1 MKLLIIGGSRFL
13 GRHLVTAALD
23 GKHEVTPFNRGNYP
37 TPPNTKHITGDR
49 DRDLSKLQGQ
59 DWDAVIDT
67 CGILPPS
74 VDASAKSL
82 SASVGIY
89 VFISSVSVYSD
100 VSVPGILENA
110 PLKTLTNEQLDE
122 ANQIHRSGSNNY
134 GSLYGGL
141 KALCEQALLAVIPGR
156 SLIIRPGLII
166 GPYDYT
172 DRFTYWVMRVARGGE
187 VLAPGRPAR
196 SVQFI
201 DVRDL
206 SEWILRM
213 VELKAS
219 GVYNA
224 NGLPGSV
231 TMEEILTECKTVT
244 NSDATF
250 TWCSEAFLIQEDV
263 TAWSKMPLWLPEE
276 NAPQLT
282 GFMFVNCDKAIS
294 AGLKLRPL
302 HDSVS
307 AIYSWRS
314 NVPSEDPMIAG
325 LDIESEEQLLRK
337 WHEAHHESHGVG
349 SLH

>member
-23 GKHEVTPFNRGNYP
+23 RNHEITLFNRGNYP
-37 TPPNTKHITGDR
+37 PPPNTKQIIGDR
-49 DRDLSKLQGQ
+49 DHDLSKLQGHE
-59 DWDAVIDT
+59 WDAVIDT
-67 CGILPPS
+67 CGILPRS
-74 VDASAKSL
+74 VEASAKSL
-82 SASVGIY
+82 SASVRIY
-89 VFISSVSVYSD
+89 VFISSVSVYAD
-100 VSVPGILENA
+100 VSVPGVLENA
-110 PLKTLTNEQLDE
+110 PLKTLTDEQLDE

-141 KALCEQALLAVIPGR
+141 KALCEQALLDVIPDR

-250 TWCSEAFLIQEDV
+250 TWVSESFLIQENV
-263 TAWSKMPLWLPEE
+263 TAWSKMPLWLPEQ

-282 GFMFVNCDKAIS
+282 GFMFVNCEKAIS

-307 AIYSWRS
+307 AIYSWRK

-325 LDIESEEQLLRK
+325 LDTESEDRLLQKAR
-337 WHEAHHESHGVG
+337 STR
-349 SLH
+349 

>member
-1 MKLLIIGGSRFL
+1 MELLIIGGSRFL

-23 GKHEVTPFNRGNYP
+23 RNHEVTLFNRGNYP
-37 TPPNTKHITGDR
+37 PPPNTKQITGDR
-49 DRDLSKLQGQ
+49 DHDLSKLQGHE
-59 DWDAVIDT
+59 WDAVIDT
-67 CGILPPS
+67 CGILPRS
-74 VDASAKSL
+74 VEASAKSL
-82 SASVGIY
+82 SASVGNY
-89 VFISSVSVYSD
+89 VFISSVSVYAD
-100 VSVPGILENA
+100 VSVPGVLENA

-141 KALCEQALLAVIPGR
+141 KALCEQALLDVIPDR

-224 NGLPGSV
+224 NGLPGSL

-250 TWCSEAFLIQEDV
+250 TWVSESFLIQENV

-282 GFMFVNCDKAIS
+282 GFMFVNCEKAIS

-307 AIYSWRS
+307 AIYSWRK

-325 LDIESEEQLLRK
+325 LDTESEDRLLQK
-337 WHEAHHESHGVG
+337 WHEARDDSHRI
-349 SLH
+349 

>member
-13 GRHLVTAALD
+13 GRHLVKAALD
-23 GKHEVTPFNRGNYP
+23 GKHKVTLFNRGNYP
-37 TPPNTKHITGDR
+37 PPPNTKQITGDR
-49 DRDLSKLQGQ
+49 DHDLSKLQGQ
-59 DWDAVIDT
+59 EWDAVIDT
-67 CGILPPS
+67 CGILPRS
-74 VDASAKSL
+74 VEASAKSL

-89 VFISSVSVYSD
+89 VFISSVSVYAD
-100 VSVPGILENA
+100 VSVPGVLENA

-122 ANQIHRSGSNNY
+122 ANRTHRSGSNNY

-141 KALCEQALLAVIPGR
+141 KALCEQALLDVIPDR

-224 NGLPGSV
+224 TGLPGSV

-250 TWCSEAFLIQEDV
+250 TWGSESFLIQENV
-263 TAWSKMPLWLPEE
+263 TPWSKMPLWLPEE

-282 GFMFVNCDKAIS
+282 GFMFVNCDKAIN

-302 HDSVS
+302 HDSISV
-307 AIYSWRS
+307 IYSWRK

-325 LDIESEEQLLRK
+325 LDAESEDQLLRN
-337 WHEAHHESHGVG
+337 WHEAHHEFHGV
-349 SLH
+349 

>member
-23 GKHEVTPFNRGNYP
+23 RNHEITLFNRGNYP
-37 TPPNTKHITGDR
+37 PPPNTKQIIGDR
-49 DRDLSKLQGQ
+49 DHDLSKLQGHE
-59 DWDAVIDT
+59 WDAVIDT
-67 CGILPPS
+67 CGILPRS
-74 VDASAKSL
+74 VEASAKSL

-89 VFISSVSVYSD
+89 VFISSVSVYAD
-100 VSVPGILENA
+100 VSVPGVLENA

-141 KALCEQALLAVIPGR
+141 KALCEQALLDVIPER
-156 SLIIRPGLII
+156 SLVIRPGLII

-224 NGLPGSV
+224 NGLPGSL
-231 TMEEILTECKTVT
+231 TMEEILTACKTVT

-250 TWCSEAFLIQEDV
+250 TWVSESFLIQENV

-276 NAPQLT
+276 NAPQLI
-282 GFMFVNCDKAIS
+282 GFMFVNCDKAII
-294 AGLKLRPL
+294 AGLKLRLL

-307 AIYSWRS
+307 AIYSWRK

-325 LDIESEEQLLRK
+325 LDTESEDRLLQK
-337 WHEAHHESHGVG
+337 WHEARDDSHRI
-349 SLH
+349 